1 MRIRSI
7 NPLSPIARGPTPR
20 RAHQAA
26 TIRQQKDRSLTPVTL
41 IPLILRRIA
50 LRRVAKDLRP
60 LALWHVPKGPP
71 LRSAALRRVPKGVR
85 LGLAPAQVGAQRL
98 GETRVAVGL
107 ALGCGGVAAGFA
119 GGTHVD
125 PERRLESGL
134 NLNVLPRRSMACS
147 GPAHYGMLRPRC
159 EAHIAQG

>member
-7 NPLSPIARGPTPR
+7 NPLSPIARGPAPR

-50 LRRVAKDLRP
+50 RRN
-60 LALWHVPKGPP
+60 VPKGPP
-71 LRSAALRRVPKGVR
+71 LRSAALRRVPKGPVLRFPKGVR
-85 LGLAPAQVGAQRL
+85 LGLAAAQVGAQRL